1 MKRFV
6 AKCLFGLGVGLFCGY
21 VIISVGLGAAF
32 PSLYKVAGL
41 ILCGDDQRLEVVRH
55 RHSWRP
61 GAVMWTTTIYL
72 VDESTGKKEDRTR
85 VVKLAA
91 GAVYGLGIFVL
102 LLPLL
107 FRRTSPPAAAQAYGG
122 GPTATATS
130 APARST
136 HEKLAELRKLHES
149 DLITAEEY
157 EKKKAEILRE
167 I

>member
-21 VIISVGLGAAF
+21 MIISVGLGSVC
-32 PSLYKVAGL
+32 PSLYKVASP
-41 ILCGDDQRLEVVRH
+41 ILCGSDQRLEVVQH

-61 GAVMWTTTIYL
+61 GTVMWTAKVYL
-72 VDESTGKKEDRTR
+72 IDESTGKKEDRTG

-107 FRRTSPPAAAQAYGG
+107 CRTTRSPAAAPAYGRHL
-122 GPTATATS
+122 ATIAAS
-130 APARST
+130 APSRPI
-136 HEKLAELRKLHES
+136 HEKLAELRTLHES
-149 DLITAEEY
+149 NLITAEEY
-157 EKKKAEILRE
+157 EQKKAEILKE

>member
-6 AKCLFGLGVGLFCGY
+6 AKCLFGLGVGFFCGY
-21 VIISVGLGAAF
+21 LIVSVGLGAVC
-32 PSLYKVAGL
+32 PSLYKVAGP
-41 ILCGDDQRLEVVRH
+41 IVCGEGQRLDVIQH

-61 GAVMWTTTIYL
+61 GAVMWTATVYL
-72 VDESTGKKEDRTR
+72 VDESTGKKEDRTS

-107 FRRTSPPAAAQAYGG
+107 CRKTPPLAAARARARGSI
-122 GPTATATS
+122 ATVAF
-130 APARST
+130 APARSI

-149 DLITAEEY
+149 DLITTEEY
-157 EKKKAEILRE
+157 EQKKAEILKE
-167 I
+167 V